1 MPVRGI
7 WSCCMPNHNEH
18 PMNSP
23 ARDITRE
30 FWITPAPVVMR
41 CRLRGTRRSLW
52 MDLRHRGLLS
62 IFRRA

>member
-1 MPVRGI
+1 
-7 WSCCMPNHNEH
+7 MPNHNEH